1 MPTASGGSSWPPWLG
16 VHEAA
21 CGGGVED
28 VLHSLT
34 RGQMCPRPSAH
45 TVPLSWPSS
54 PKKHLPRASEQKQIP
69 GPQPVFPGIGLCSL
83 GTGKGSQP
91 PRGPRKTH
99 SQTLSTFLSQKAW
112 ANFVSPDG
120 VCWGREVVV
129 LLLCFKIRFLGHTAY
144 Y

>member
-1 MPTASGGSSWPPWLG
+1 MSYIPSHAVRCVLG
-16 VHEAA
+16 HQ
-21 CGGGVED
+21 
-28 VLHSLT
+28 LT
-34 RGQMCPRPSAH
+34 KFPCPGPHHQRSTSPS
-45 TVPLSWPSS
+45 
-54 PKKHLPRASEQKQIP
+54 ASEQRQIP

-99 SQTLSTFLSQKAW
+99 SQTLSTFLSQNAW